1 MAQHTGFHR
10 YAAQAASAALPQEAE
25 IVAFTRVNAELS
37 GAADR
42 IAELKAL
49 HRNHQLWSL
58 LVRDVAMD
66 GNRLPPALKDQLATL
81 GLWSMQY
88 SLAAMSRELPV
99 SALTTV
105 NANMIEALRA
115 QLDVARG
122 SVVASAGAA
131 NAPAANGGMI
141 GHSGLAARA

>member
-1 MAQHTGFHR
+1 MAQHNGFRR
-10 YAAQAASAALPQEAE
+10 YAAQAASATLPQEAE

-37 GAADR
+37 GAKDR

-58 LVRDVAMD
+58 IVRDVAME

-99 SALTTV
+99 SALTAV
-105 NANMIEALRA
+105 NTNMIEALRA
-115 QLDVARG
+115 QLDAARG
-122 SVVASAGAA
+122 
-131 NAPAANGGMI
+131 PAATSSTASNGPAITG
-141 GHSGLAARA
+141 GADGGSGLAARA